1 MSLSKSLQDIGR
13 PVVFYPKLG
22 RFFGSNNAAIF
33 FAQLSYWLERTDCAE
48 GVYKTAAEWTEE
60 TGLSV
65 QEQRTARAQLK
76 SKGYLSET
84 HYRIEHKIY
93 YSLDIAKIDADFS
106 VYSQKDACKI
116 NIREVQNQHS
126 GSAKS
131 TLGECKINNRIKEQR
146 VLQRVLQR
154 VQQRLKTARLRHALT
169 QRQTS
174 RLNLTQGDGW

>member
-1 MSLSKSLQDIGR
+1 MSLTKSLQDIGR

-22 RFFGSNNAAIF
+22 RFFGSNNAAIL

-106 VYSQKDACKI
+106 VYSQKDACEINIPEMQNQHSGNAKSTFGKCKI

-131 TLGECKINNRIKEQR
+131 TF
-146 VLQRVLQR
+146 V
-154 VQQRLKTARLRHALT
+154 
-169 QRQTS
+169 
-174 RLNLTQGDGW
+174 

>member
-1 MSLSKSLQDIGR
+1 MSLTKSLQDIGR

-22 RFFGSNNAAIF
+22 RFFGSNNAAIL

-106 VYSQKDACKI
+106 VYSQKDVCEI
-116 NIREVQNQHS
+116 NIREMQNQHS
-126 GSAKS
+126 GNAKS
-131 TLGECKINNRIKEQR
+131 TFGKCKINIPEMQNQ
-146 VLQRVLQR
+146 
-154 VQQRLKTARLRHALT
+154 H
-169 QRQTS
+169 S
-174 RLNLTQGDGW
+174 RNAKSTFV